1 MATARTG
8 RRAAAQETGSS
19 TRRLAVSD
27 GDPDRAAV
35 RCAPKAPQAPVL
47 PALVVPT
54 VPTRRPGGTAG
65 GQKQVPKASRTW
77 SVALLA
83 TLLASCGGGG
93 GSGDTGAV
101 PLDTVRLTCDVT
113 DQATGKAVV
122 DANVTYQ
129 AAATEFSTRT
139 QVDGSCELDLPASEV
154 AGVAFPAGS
163 VEKPGYEPQTILC
176 SKLQGGGTCAS
187 SVQIVPLADNV
198 SIPVGGGV
206 VMHLGDDLFE
216 GAVNSQFQ
224 KKTDGVELVF
234 VIDDWADKVKAGYTK
249 ATVYVDA
256 KGWQT
261 NNCNNVIALSGDIGT
276 VTLPGG
282 NSPSDG
288 YWAGGKQVPFEFLV
302 AQVGM
307 QRAEVRVSA
316 GTCNGTTDRDDFE
329 INRMRVYF
337 S

>member
-1 MATARTG
+1 MATART
-8 RRAAAQETGSS
+8 RRSVTHEAGPGTVRVAA
-19 TRRLAVSD
+19 SD
-27 GDPDRAAV
+27 GDPDRAAP
-35 RCAPKAPQAPVL
+35 RCAPKAPQGPVL
-47 PALVVPT
+47 RTPVVSKL
-54 VPTRRPGGTAG
+54 PTRRPGVAAG
-65 GQKQVPKASRTW
+65 GQKQLPKASRTC

-83 TLLASCGGGG
+83 TLLASCGGG
-93 GSGDTGAV
+93 SNETEAV
-101 PLDTVRLTCDVT
+101 PLDTARLSCDVT
-113 DQATGKAVV
+113 DQATGKAVA

-139 QVDGSCELDLPASEV
+139 QADGSCELDLPAGEV

-176 SKLQGGGTCAS
+176 SKLQGGGSCVS

-198 SIPVGGGV
+198 SIPVGGGI

-216 GAVNSQFQ
+216 GAINSQFQ
-224 KKTDGVELVF
+224 KKTDGIELAF
-234 VIDDWADKVKAGYTK
+234 VIEDWAAKVKAGYTK

-261 NNCNNVIALSGDIGT
+261 NNCNNVIALAGDFGT

-282 NSPSDG
+282 DSPSDG
-288 YWAGGKQVPFEFLV
+288 YWAGGKQVPFEFSV

-307 QRAEVRVSA
+307 LRAEVRVSA

-337 S
+337 D

>member
-1 MATARTG
+1 MATART
-8 RRAAAQETGSS
+8 RRSADAHEAGPG
-19 TRRLAVSD
+19 TRRVAVSD
-27 GDPDRAAV
+27 GDSDRAAA
-35 RCAPKAPQAPVL
+35 RCAPKAPQGPVL
-47 PALVVPT
+47 PPPVVSTLPI
-54 VPTRRPGGTAG
+54 RRPGVAAG
-65 GQKQVPKASRTW
+65 GQKQLPKASRTC

-83 TLLASCGGGG
+83 TLLASCGGGS
-93 GSGDTGAV
+93 SGTEAV

-113 DQATGKAVV
+113 DQATGKAVA

-129 AAATEFSTRT
+129 AAAAEFSTKT
-139 QVDGSCELDLPASEV
+139 QADGSCELDLPASEV

-176 SKLQGGGTCAS
+176 SKLQGGSSCVS

-198 SIPVGGGV
+198 SIPVGGGI
-206 VMHLGDDLFE
+206 VMHLGDGLFE

-224 KKTDGVELVF
+224 KKTDGVELAF
-234 VIDDWADKVKAGYTK
+234 VIEDWAAKVKAGYTK

-261 NNCNNVIALSGDIGT
+261 NNCNNVIALAGDVGT
-276 VTLPGG
+276 VALPGG
-282 NSPSDG
+282 NSPTDG
-288 YWAGGKQVPFEFLV
+288 YWAGGKQVPFEFPV
-302 AQVGM
+302 AQIGM